1 MVSANL
7 NVSIGIDLDLED
19 VQILLREYEKREEE
33 LNADLHRLETLNMR
47 IAPIIS
53 DAGRDFVKE
62 NKYVDQDKL
71 IKDTKVIDEKIKA
84 IRDKRG
90 YFMEMLRKD
99 FFNKKGN
106 PGSIRGE
113 LKMKRYTFL
122 HFWDGSFYEA

>member
-7 NVSIGIDLDLED
+7 NVSVGIDLDLED

-90 YFMEMLRKD
+90 YFMKMLDKD
-99 FFNKKGN
+99 FFNKKGI
-106 PGSIRGE
+106 P
-113 LKMKRYTFL
+113 YP
-122 HFWDGSFYEA
+122 YEEN